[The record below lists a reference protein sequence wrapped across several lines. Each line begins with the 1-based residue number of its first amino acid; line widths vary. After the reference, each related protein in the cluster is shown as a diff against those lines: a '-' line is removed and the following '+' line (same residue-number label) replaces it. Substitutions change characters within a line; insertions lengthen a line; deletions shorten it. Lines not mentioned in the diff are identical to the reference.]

1 MQKMALVLSMLLL
14 FSLLAL
20 GAGCAQPAPSPA
32 PTPAPAPA
40 PSPAPTPEP
49 APAPSPSPIEGPEV
63 QPGVRPNPPHHFW
76 GQVASSSGEPAA
88 DVEVTAWI
96 NGTLR
101 GSITT
106 DADGQYG
113 SDPLKEFPYYLVI
126 SGQDGE
132 VIEFRV
138 DGVVA
143 EETRLGTLME
153 ENENRYWQWQDLKP
167 EWQAAYTAD
176 EVNGLDLRY
185 TPPQ

>member
-1 MQKMALVLSMLLL
+1 MQKMALVISMLLL
-14 FSLLAL
+14 VSVLAL
-20 GAGCAQPAPSPA
+20 GSGCTQSAPTPTPAPTPPPAPAPVPPPAPSP
-32 PTPAPAPA
+32 P
-40 PSPAPTPEP
+40 PE
-49 APAPSPSPIEGPEV
+49 EGPEV

-76 GQVASSSGEPAA
+76 GRVTTGTGEPAA

-106 DADGQYG
+106 DADGQFG
-113 SDPLKEFPYYLVI
+113 NDPLKEFPYYLVI
-126 SGQDGE
+126 NGQDGE

-143 EETRLGTLME
+143 EEIRLGTLIE

-167 EWQAAYTAD
+167 EWQAAYTAG

-185 TPPQ
+185 TPAQ